1 MASRAF
7 RCPPCSRPEA
17 RSSIK
22 SEIIK
27 TEAGDREEEGLVKAE
42 VEGRA

>member
-1 MASRAF
+1 VFSPA
-7 RCPPCSRPEA
+7 EA

-27 TEAGDREEEGLVKAE
+27 TEAGDREEEGLLVKAE